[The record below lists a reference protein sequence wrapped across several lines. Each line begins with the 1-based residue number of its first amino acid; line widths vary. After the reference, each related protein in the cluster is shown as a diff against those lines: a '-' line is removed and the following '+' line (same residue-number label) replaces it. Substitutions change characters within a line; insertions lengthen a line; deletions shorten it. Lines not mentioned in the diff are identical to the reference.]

1 MSPPPHGLSGCG
13 ADNPNPSASD
23 TGDSN
28 SLRRLSTATTTTTA
42 LAAAAAAAASSLDP
56 RGAWSLAARNSIAA
70 QVRAHGFALPSG
82 GRRSYTSTST
92 PPRRQD
98 ENDTDEKQRR
108 HDAPSLCGLP
118 LPRRVTIVEV
128 GPRDGLQNEPGI
140 IPTST
145 KIRFI
150 ELLADA
156 GLTSIEATSFVSPK
170 WVPQLADAEEV
181 MQRVKASRPGARYTA
196 LTPNLKGFERAV
208 AAGADEVAIFGAA
221 SEAFSRKNI
230 NCSIEES
237 LARFRDVAAAA
248 KNAYVRMRGYVSC
261 AVHCPYSGDVPP
273 EDAARVAR
281 ALLDMGCYEVS
292 LGDTTGRGTP
302 GQFSAAVKATVAA
315 GVPLQKIAAHLHDT
329 YGQALANALA
339 ALQQGV
345 TVFDASAGGLGG
357 CPYSPGA
364 SGNVATEDLVYL
376 LSGLGV
382 EHGVDLPRLVAAS
395 AYISSALGREPASHV
410 ARAMAGQRKKEMEGC
425 AGEARREE
433 GVGGVEADEARRR
446 RSTEGVRA

>member
-1 MSPPPHGLSGCG
+1 
-13 ADNPNPSASD
+13 
-23 TGDSN
+23 
-28 SLRRLSTATTTTTA
+28 
-42 LAAAAAAAASSLDP
+42 
-56 RGAWSLAARNSIAA
+56 
-70 QVRAHGFALPSG
+70 
-82 GRRSYTSTST
+82 
-92 PPRRQD
+92 
-98 ENDTDEKQRR
+98 
-108 HDAPSLCGLP
+108 
-118 LPRRVTIVEV
+118 VTIVEV

-181 MQRVKASRPGARYTA
+181 MRRVKASRPGARYTA

-248 KNAYVRMRGYVSC
+248 KKQNVRMRGYVSC

-302 GQFSAAVKATVAA
+302 AQFSAAVRATVAA
-315 GVPLQKIAAHLHDT
+315 GVPLSKIAAHLHDT

-410 ARAMAGQRKKEMEGC
+410 ARAMAGQRKKEMEGSC

-433 GVGGVEADEARRR
+433 EGAEVGGGVEADEARRR
-446 RSTEGVRA
+446 QSAEGVRA